1 MSGLVVFFII
11 VASVAIVVQMCV
23 LVAMLMSL
31 RKALEQFTRIGNE
44 LQDRM
49 GPILLRVSRI
59 LEDSEDRIHSIMS
72 DASEITRV
80 ARNQAQRIDRVMIET
95 LDRVRAQ
102 VARAD
107 HVVSGTLEVIEETGS
122 KFRSTVW
129 APIQQFSANLKGVK
143 AGIDFVRTR
152 GGRRNSESASV
163 TEDEELFI

>member
-1 MSGLVVFFII
+1 MSGIVEFFII
-11 VASVAIVVQMCV
+11 VASIAIVIQMAV
-23 LVAMLMSL
+23 MLAMLLSI
-31 RKALEQFTRIGNE
+31 RRAIDQFTRIANE
-44 LQDRM
+44 FQDRM
-49 GPILLRVSRI
+49 GPILLRVGRI
-59 LEDSEDRIHSIMS
+59 LDDSEDRIHSIMS

-107 HVVSGTLEVIEETGS
+107 HVVSGTLELIEETGT

-129 APIQQFSANLKGVK
+129 APIQQFSAILKGVK

-152 GGRRNSESASV
+152 GRRGSESAAV

>member
-1 MSGLVVFFII
+1 MSGVMEAFII
-11 VASVAIVVQMCV
+11 IAAIAIVIQMCV
-23 LVAMLMSL
+23 LLAMLVSI
-31 RKALEQFTRIGNE
+31 RKAIEQFTRIGNE
-44 LQDRM
+44 FQDRM

-80 ARNQAQRIDRVMIET
+80 ARTQAQRIDRVMIET

-102 VARAD
+102 VQRAD
-107 HVVSGTLEVIEETGS
+107 HVVTGTLEMAEEAGS

-129 APIQQFSANLKGVK
+129 APLQQFTAILKGIK

-152 GGRRNSESASV
+152 GRRGGGDGVGV